1 MKINT
6 AKGKNTVI
14 KYSHSKYNI
23 NIGVVRLKI
32 CSSLMIHVEKM
43 ETGEGRTFR
52 EKPQA
57 DPGGAAM
64 TEAEH
69 MR

>member
-1 MKINT
+1 
-6 AKGKNTVI
+6 
-14 KYSHSKYNI
+14 
-23 NIGVVRLKI
+23 
-32 CSSLMIHVEKM
+32 M

>member
-1 MKINT
+1 
-6 AKGKNTVI
+6 
-14 KYSHSKYNI
+14 
-23 NIGVVRLKI
+23 
-32 CSSLMIHVEKM
+32 MIHVEKM

-69 MR
+69 MRWVISEKLMS